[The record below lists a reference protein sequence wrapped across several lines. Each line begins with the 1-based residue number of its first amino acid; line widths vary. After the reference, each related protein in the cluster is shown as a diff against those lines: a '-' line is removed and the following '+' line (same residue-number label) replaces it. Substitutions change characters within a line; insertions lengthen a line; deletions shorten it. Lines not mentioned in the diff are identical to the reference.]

1 MIDSINDEI
10 LNLNNSIAHAR
21 KNHPNMDDATLQVWI
36 KQKQD
41 SIRALDIAISRI
53 KEAVDLVF

>member
-21 KNHPNMDDATLQVWI
+21 MNHPNMDDATLQVWI
-36 KQKQD
+36 KHKQEN
-41 SIRALDIAISRI
+41 IRALNITISRI
-53 KEAVDLVF
+53 KEATDLVF